1 MIMTHLP
8 RATPFILMHSFQ
20 PAKKAQLLAVRD
32 LLVSDPVELASQSCG
47 FSITH

>member
-8 RATPFILMHSFQ
+8 KATLFILTRSFQ
-20 PAKKAQLLAVRD
+20 SAKKAQLLAVRD

-47 FSITH
+47 FSVTH